1 MKEIISR
8 VEVYFRLIKYSAVS
22 VHRKLLESQL
32 DWLGSQGKNNGCFDK
47 RKKSNMLGLK
57 FETDF
62 SHYWWIRLRK
72 NRWKCGRHQKLNPVV
87 DTRFYSRRAAY
98 YTCFNSEIHP
108 ETMARLWNAP
118 TSFFLTWCVAVAGFA
133 EGEVI
138 EWRLNARADLFDL
151 LLSGSSRFTCRG
163 LTRGKTQS
171 SVLEPGQSVH
181 VWNIETKK
189 TQRWGLVETHEGVRS
204 SELLLRSVSVVLC

>member
-118 TSFFLTWCVAVAGFA
+118 TSFLLGA
-133 EGEVI
+133 
-138 EWRLNARADLFDL
+138 L
-151 LLSGSSRFTCRG
+151 LLLVLQREKWSSDDWMRG
-163 LTRGKTQS
+163 PTYLTFCSR
-171 SVLEPGQSVH
+171 
-181 VWNIETKK
+181 
-189 TQRWGLVETHEGVRS
+189 GVRVS
-204 SELLLRSVSVVLC
+204 RAEAWREGKHNHLFWSLDTRYTYEILRTKRRKGGV